1 MNNNYRKIKLLVL
14 GVSLLGLVACTSS
27 IDDVVNAVTG
37 ECLQTN
43 EFCDS
48 SYVSGTYGVNSL
60 PCCGNTDSCTTEAG
74 RSSPT
79 CN

>member
-1 MNNNYRKIKLLVL
+1 MNKNYRKNMFLFFV
-14 GVSLLGLVACTSS
+14 VSSLGLAGCPSDEVVSS
-27 IDDVVNAVTG
+27 ITG

-48 SYVSGTYGVNSL
+48 SYVSGAYGVNSL
-60 PCCGNTDSCTTEAG
+60 PCCGNTDSCTTNAG
-74 RSSPT
+74 ASRPT